1 MFYCCLDGPGY
12 GGGHFRARSEGPVM
26 PIDPNAFREIL
37 RGWASGVT
45 VVTSRSGNRM
55 HGMTVSAF
63 SSVSAD
69 PPLVLV
75 CANRSSITHGIIEEG
90 GVFAVNILASHQQ
103 DVSNLFASSELEDSR
118 LERVSWTPGTTGAPL
133 IDEALA
139 SLECR
144 VASAHREGS
153 HTIYVGQVEEIH
165 GTDAEPLPYYQ
176 GRYRSLH
183 GED

>member
-1 MFYCCLDGPGY
+1 
-12 GGGHFRARSEGPVM
+12 M
-26 PIDPNAFREIL
+26 PIDEEAFKKAL

-45 VVTSRSGNRM
+45 VVTSRSGDKV

-75 CANRSSITHGIIEEG
+75 CANRSSTTHGIIEEG
-90 GVFAVNILASHQQ
+90 GLFTVNILASHQQ
-103 DVSNLFASSELEDSR
+103 DVSNVFASSKHEDSR
-118 LERVSWTPGTTGAPL
+118 LQRVGWTEGETGAPL
-133 IDEALA
+133 IDQALA

-153 HTIYVGQVEEIH
+153 HTIYIGRVEAVH
-165 GTDAEPLPYYQ
+165 TSDAEPLVYYQ
-176 GRYRSLH
+176 GGYRSLH
-183 GED
+183 CED

>member
-1 MFYCCLDGPGY
+1 
-12 GGGHFRARSEGPVM
+12 M
-26 PIDPNAFREIL
+26 PIDPDAFKKAL

-45 VVTSRSGNRM
+45 VVTSRAGDKV

-75 CANRSSITHGIIEEG
+75 CANRASTTHGIIEEG
-90 GVFAVNILASHQQ
+90 GVFAVNILAEHQQ
-103 DVSNLFASSELEDSR
+103 EVSNVFASSKYEDSR
-118 LERVSWTPGTTGAPL
+118 LERVGWTEGATGAPI

-144 VASAHREGS
+144 VRSAHHEGS
-153 HTIYVGQVEEIH
+153 HTIYIGHVESVH
-165 GTDAEPLPYYQ
+165 ASDADPLLYYK
-176 GRYRSLH
+176 GGYRSLRC
-183 GED
+183 ED

>member
-1 MFYCCLDGPGY
+1 
-12 GGGHFRARSEGPVM
+12 M
-26 PIDPNAFREIL
+26 PIDPDAFKKAL

-45 VVTSRSGNRM
+45 VVTSRSGEKV

-75 CANRSSITHGIIEEG
+75 CANRGSTTHGIIEEG
-90 GVFAVNILASHQQ
+90 GVFAVNILAEHQQ
-103 DVSNLFASSELEDSR
+103 DVSNVFASSKYEDSR
-118 LERVSWTPGTTGAPL
+118 LERVGWTEGATGAPI

-144 VASAHREGS
+144 VRSAHHEGS
-153 HTIYVGQVEEIH
+153 HTIYIGQVESVH
-165 GTDAEPLPYYQ
+165 ASDADPLLYYK
-176 GRYRSLH
+176 GGYRSLRC
-183 GED
+183 DD

>member
-1 MFYCCLDGPGY
+1 
-12 GGGHFRARSEGPVM
+12 M
-26 PIDPNAFREIL
+26 PIDQDAFKEAL

-45 VVTSRSGNRM
+45 VVTSRAGDKV

-75 CANRSSITHGIIEEG
+75 CASRSSITHGIIEEG
-90 GVFAVNILASHQQ
+90 GVFAVNILAEHQQ
-103 DVSNLFASSELEDSR
+103 DVSNVFASSKYEDSR
-118 LERVSWTPGTTGAPL
+118 LERVSWTEGETGAPL

-144 VASAHREGS
+144 VTNAHREGS
-153 HTIYVGQVEEIH
+153 HTIYVGQVEAVH
-165 GTDAEPLPYYQ
+165 TTDAAPLLYYK
-176 GRYRSLH
+176 GGYRSLRC
-183 GED
+183 DD